1 MKEYLTQSIRNIAIM
16 GHQGSGK
23 TTLAESVLFVS
34 KAIEKK
40 GEVERKNTVSDYL
53 PEEHVRQTSLTT
65 SLIPVEWK
73 DHKINFLDL
82 PGSEEFVG
90 EVQNALS
97 VVDGAV
103 LLVDASAGVQVGT
116 ELAWQYLRTKHI
128 PTIILINKM
137 DKENV
142 KFEDVL
148 NQVRKKLGH
157 KAVPLLAIR

>member
-73 DHKINFLDL
+73 DHKINF
-82 PGSEEFVG
+82 
-90 EVQNALS
+90 
-97 VVDGAV
+97 
-103 LLVDASAGVQVGT
+103 
-116 ELAWQYLRTKHI
+116 
-128 PTIILINKM
+128 
-137 DKENV
+137 
-142 KFEDVL
+142 
-148 NQVRKKLGH
+148 
-157 KAVPLLAIR
+157 